1 MLVISI
7 QLSWNYIRTRS
18 CALKTN
24 RTYLYII
31 ITIFVGDVYKIIEKS
46 NMWPDKEAE
55 IDYLN
60 FGYMVDMIA
69 DIATNR
75 ELSPST
81 IGLYGDWGS
90 GKSSLMKLAL
100 QKIKEK
106 NPKCGEEKNTIK
118 NLCIEFNGWLF
129 EGYEDAKTSLCGAIL
144 DALADEKLFSKEVS
158 DHAKELIKKIDF
170 KKILS
175 KGIKYGLD
183 FFLTGGFGALTDL
196 TLSSILSAIK
206 ANAGEVQA
214 KDIEDILSKLKEND
228 KTRTEIKNFRDEFK
242 NLLNKSK
249 VENVVVFIDE
259 LDRCLPDTVLE
270 VFEAMRLFLFV
281 EGMSFVIG
289 ADERLIQYSI
299 KSKYKEIPGNNLD
312 IGKEY
317 LEKVIQYPLYIP
329 QLTRAEVNQ
338 YLACLLLRQTLAD
351 DEKFKEILD
360 IVYALAPDQ
369 DFSMELI
376 NGKAPD
382 IAEDCKKDIAL
393 ARQISSVLAPS
404 INGNPRQCKRF
415 LNTLYMRLELAK
427 ARHVTLDKNILAKL
441 MLAEYFNPEFFKAVT
456 KPENRELFK
465 SFEKGEELSD
475 ENPFATWK
483 EKDWVKKWLQNGTRL
498 DDEKLD
504 KYVYFADVKNRYG
517 QSNLDLL
524 SPTARIC
531 YEQLVDGTEMN
542 RSAALKLVDKLAPGE
557 KAIIASEVFAVIENT
572 STMNV
577 EVLRSYTEFCMKAG
591 MTGDALTKL
600 MEQPASKYNAIAYS
614 QLTPF
619 IAKLSPDE
627 AKRLNDYLSAN
638 TVVKDAIERQAKL
651 FKSIKPSNKK

>member
-1 MLVISI
+1 
-7 QLSWNYIRTRS
+7 
-18 CALKTN
+18 
-24 RTYLYII
+24 
-31 ITIFVGDVYKIIEKS
+31 
-46 NMWPDKEAE
+46 MWPDKETE

-60 FGYMVDMIA
+60 FGYMVNLVA
-69 DIATNR
+69 NIATNR
-75 ELSPST
+75 DLSPST

-90 GKSSLMKLAL
+90 GKSSLMKLA
-100 QKIKEK
+100 QKKI
-106 NPKCGEEKNTIK
+106 EEKYPKNEKKKDTIK
-118 NLCIEFNGWLF
+118 TLCIEFNGWLF
-129 EGYEDAKTSLCGAIL
+129 EGYEDTKTSLCGAIL
-144 DALADEKLFSKEVS
+144 DALADEKRFSKEVT
-158 DHAKELIKKIDF
+158 DYAKELIKKIDIN
-170 KKILS
+170 KILG
-175 KGIKYGLD
+175 KGVKYGLD
-183 FFLTGGFGALTDL
+183 LFLSGGIGMLTDL
-196 TLSSILSAIK
+196 SLSGLLSTIK
-206 ANAGEVQA
+206 SNAGEVQA
-214 KDIEDILSKLKEND
+214 KDIEEILSMLKKND
-228 KTRTEIKNFRDEFK
+228 KTRTEIKKFRNEFK
-242 NLLNKSK
+242 DLLKKSK

-299 KSKYKEIPGNNLD
+299 KSKYKEVPGNNLD

-338 YLACLLLRQTLAD
+338 YLACLLLKQTLS
-351 DEKFKEILD
+351 DEKFKKILG
-360 IVYALAPDQ
+360 IVYTLTPDQ
-369 DFSMELI
+369 DFSMDLI
-376 NGKAPD
+376 SDKTPD
-382 IAEDCKKDIAL
+382 LTENCKQEMAL

-427 ARHVTLDKNILAKL
+427 SRNVTLDKNILAKL

-465 SFEKGEELSD
+465 AFEKGEELND
-475 ENPFATWK
+475 NNPFATWR
-483 EKDWVKKWLQNGTRL
+483 EKDWVKKWMQNGTRL

-517 QSNLDLL
+517 KSNLDQL
-524 SPTARIC
+524 SPTARKC

-542 RSAALKLVDKLAPGE
+542 RNLALKLVERLAPGE
-557 KAIIASEVFAVIENT
+557 KTIIASEVFAVIENT

-591 MTGDALTKL
+591 MIEEALKKL
-600 MEQPASKYNAIAYS
+600 MEQPVSKYNAIAYG

-619 IAKLSPDE
+619 ITRLSPE
-627 AKRLNDYLSAN
+627 EVKNLNDYLSTN
-638 TVVKDAIERQAKL
+638 EEVKRTIERQAQL
-651 FKSIKPSNKK
+651 NSIKPFNKK

>member
-1 MLVISI
+1 
-7 QLSWNYIRTRS
+7 
-18 CALKTN
+18 
-24 RTYLYII
+24 
-31 ITIFVGDVYKIIEKS
+31 
-46 NMWPDKEAE
+46 MWPDKETE

-60 FGYMVDMIA
+60 FGYMVNLVA
-69 DIATNR
+69 NIATNR
-75 ELSPST
+75 DLSPST

-90 GKSSLMKLAL
+90 GKSSLMKLA
-100 QKIKEK
+100 QKKIEEK
-106 NPKCGEEKNTIK
+106 NPKNEKKKDTIK
-118 NLCIEFNGWLF
+118 TLCIEFNGWLF
-129 EGYEDAKTSLCGAIL
+129 EGYEDTKTSLCGAIL
-144 DALADEKLFSKEVS
+144 DALADEKRFSKEVT
-158 DHAKELIKKIDF
+158 DYAKELIKKIDIN
-170 KKILS
+170 KILG
-175 KGIKYGLD
+175 KGVKYGLD
-183 FFLTGGFGALTDL
+183 LFLSGGIGILTDL
-196 TLSSILSAIK
+196 SLSGLLSTIK
-206 ANAGEVQA
+206 SNAGEVQA
-214 KDIEDILSKLKEND
+214 KDIEEILSMLKKND
-228 KTRTEIKNFRDEFK
+228 KTRTEIKKFRNEFK
-242 NLLNKSK
+242 DLLKKSK

-299 KSKYKEIPGNNLD
+299 KSKYKEVPGNNLD

-338 YLACLLLRQTLAD
+338 YLACLLLKQTLS
-351 DEKFKEILD
+351 DEKFKEILG
-360 IVYALAPDQ
+360 IVYTLTPDQ
-369 DFSMELI
+369 DFSMDLI
-376 NGKAPD
+376 SDKTPD
-382 IAEDCKKDIAL
+382 LTENCKQEMAL

-427 ARHVTLDKNILAKL
+427 SRNVTLDKNILAKL

-465 SFEKGEELSD
+465 AFEKGEELND
-475 ENPFATWK
+475 DNPFATWR
-483 EKDWVKKWLQNGTRL
+483 EKDWVKKWMQNGTRL

-517 QSNLDLL
+517 KSNLDQL
-524 SPTARIC
+524 SPTARKC

-542 RSAALKLVDKLAPGE
+542 RNLALKLVERLAPGE
-557 KAIIASEVFAVIENT
+557 KTIIASEVFAVIENT

-591 MTGDALTKL
+591 MIEEALKKL
-600 MEQPASKYNAIAYS
+600 MEQPVSKYNAIAYG

-619 IAKLSPDE
+619 ITRLSPE
-627 AKRLNDYLSAN
+627 EVKNLNDYLSTN
-638 TVVKDAIERQAKL
+638 EEVKRTIERQAQL
-651 FKSIKPSNKK
+651 NSIKPFNKK

>member
-1 MLVISI
+1 
-7 QLSWNYIRTRS
+7 
-18 CALKTN
+18 
-24 RTYLYII
+24 
-31 ITIFVGDVYKIIEKS
+31 
-46 NMWPDKEAE
+46 MWPDKEAE

-60 FGYMVDMIA
+60 FGYMVDMVV

-90 GKSSLMKLAL
+90 GKSSLMKLA
-100 QKIKEK
+100 QKKI
-106 NPKCGEEKNTIK
+106 EEKNTEIGDKKDSIK
-118 NLCIEFNGWLF
+118 TLCIEFNGWLF
-129 EGYEDAKTSLCGAIL
+129 EGYEDTKTSLCGVIL
-144 DALADEKLFSKEVS
+144 DALADEERFSKEIT
-158 DHAKELIKKIDF
+158 DYAKTLIKKIDF
-170 KKILS
+170 NKILG

-183 FFLTGGFGALTDL
+183 FFLTGGIGTLTDL
-196 TLSSILSAIK
+196 TLSSVLSTIK
-206 ANAGEVQA
+206 TNVGETQA
-214 KDIEDILSKLKEND
+214 KDLEEILNKFKKDD
-228 KTRTEIKNFRDEFK
+228 KTRTEIKNFREEFK
-242 NLLNKSK
+242 QLLEKSK

-299 KSKYKEIPGNNLD
+299 KSKYKEVPGNNLD

-338 YLACLLLRQTLAD
+338 YLACLLLRETLTKD
-351 DEKFKEILD
+351 QFKEILSIIYTLD
-360 IVYALAPDQ
+360 PDQ
-369 DFSMELI
+369 DFSMEQI
-376 NGKAPD
+376 SDKASD
-382 IAEDCKKDIAL
+382 IAESCKKDMAL

-415 LNTLYMRLELAK
+415 LNTLYMRLKLAK
-427 ARHVTLDKNILAKL
+427 ARNVALDKNILAKL

-465 SFEKGEELSD
+465 AFEKGEELND
-475 ENPFATWK
+475 DNPFAVWK
-483 EKDWVKKWLQNGTRL
+483 EKDWVKKWMQNGTRL
-498 DDEKLD
+498 DEEKLD

-517 QSNLDLL
+517 QSSLDML
-524 SPTARIC
+524 SPTARKC

-542 RSAALKLVDKLAPGE
+542 RNAALKLVDKLVPGE

-572 STMNV
+572 STINV
-577 EVLRSYTEFCMKAG
+577 EVLRSYTEFCIRAG
-591 MTGDALTKL
+591 MTEDALKKL
-600 MEQPASKYNAIAYS
+600 MEQPVSKYNAVACG
-614 QLTPF
+614 QLASF
-619 IAKLSPDE
+619 ISNLSPDK
-627 AKRLNDYLSAN
+627 ATMFNDYLSTN
-638 TVVKDAIERQAKL
+638 PELKSTIERQARL
-651 FKSIKPSNKK
+651 NSIVPLNKK

>member
-1 MLVISI
+1 
-7 QLSWNYIRTRS
+7 
-18 CALKTN
+18 
-24 RTYLYII
+24 
-31 ITIFVGDVYKIIEKS
+31 
-46 NMWPDKEAE
+46 MWPDKEAE

-60 FGYMVDMIA
+60 FGYMVDMVV

-90 GKSSLMKLAL
+90 GKSSLMKLA
-100 QKIKEK
+100 QKKI
-106 NPKCGEEKNTIK
+106 EEKNTEIGDKKDSIK
-118 NLCIEFNGWLF
+118 PLCIEFNGWLF
-129 EGYEDAKTSLCGAIL
+129 EGYEDTKTSLCGVIL
-144 DALADEKLFSKEVS
+144 DALADEKRFSKEIT
-158 DHAKELIKKIDF
+158 DYAKTLIKKIDF
-170 KKILS
+170 NKILG

-183 FFLTGGFGALTDL
+183 FFLTGGIGTLTDL
-196 TLSSILSAIK
+196 TLSSVLSTIK
-206 ANAGEVQA
+206 TNVGETQA
-214 KDIEDILSKLKEND
+214 KDLEEILNKFKKDD
-228 KTRTEIKNFRDEFK
+228 KTRTEIKNFREEFK
-242 NLLNKSK
+242 QLLEKSK

-299 KSKYKEIPGNNLD
+299 KSKYKEVPGNNLD

-338 YLACLLLRQTLAD
+338 YLACLLLRETLTKD
-351 DEKFKEILD
+351 QFKEILSIIYTLD
-360 IVYALAPDQ
+360 PDQ
-369 DFSMELI
+369 DFSMEQI
-376 NGKAPD
+376 SDKASD
-382 IAEDCKKDIAL
+382 IAESCKKDMAL

-415 LNTLYMRLELAK
+415 LNTLYMRLKLAK
-427 ARHVTLDKNILAKL
+427 ARNVALDKNILAKL

-465 SFEKGEELSD
+465 AFEKGEELND
-475 ENPFATWK
+475 DNPFAVWK
-483 EKDWVKKWLQNGTRL
+483 EKDWVKKWMQNGTRL
-498 DDEKLD
+498 DEEKLD

-517 QSNLDLL
+517 QSSLDML
-524 SPTARIC
+524 SPTARKC

-542 RSAALKLVDKLAPGE
+542 RNAALKLVDKLVPGE

-572 STMNV
+572 STINV
-577 EVLRSYTEFCMKAG
+577 EVLRSYTEFCIRAG
-591 MTGDALTKL
+591 MTEDALKKL
-600 MEQPASKYNAIAYS
+600 MEQPVSKYNAVACG
-614 QLTPF
+614 QLASF
-619 IAKLSPDE
+619 ISNLSPDK
-627 AKRLNDYLSAN
+627 ATMFNDYLSTN
-638 TVVKDAIERQAKL
+638 PELKSTIERQARL
-651 FKSIKPSNKK
+651 NSIVPLNKK